1 MEKSKPILSQ
11 NDLKLIIQIASDT
24 IGKQLYIPSTEYFL
38 DKTEKMARRLLGSY
52 LLRIDRSD
60 KKLSICGG
68 KIVETEAYLDKT
80 DPASHAATAKITTR
94 NRIFYENGGLSY
106 VFHARGI
113 YYCFNV
119 IVRPKGLAGCVL
131 IRALEPVA
139 GIELMAQ
146 RRGKSPKQLLDLC
159 SGPGKI
165 CQSLGIDVRYTGYDL
180 RQSEL
185 LILNPKRKD
194 IKSIASGPRIGIA
207 KATDWKLRFW
217 EKDSKYVSR

>member
-1 MEKSKPILSQ
+1 MEESKPILGQ
-11 NDLKLIIQIASDT
+11 NDLKLVIQIASDA
-24 IGKQLYIPSTEYFL
+24 IGSQLYIPSTEYFL
-38 DKTEKMARRLLGSY
+38 NETEKMARRLLGSY
-52 LLRIDRSD
+52 LLRINRS
-60 KKLSICGG
+60 KEKLSICGG
-68 KIVETEAYLDKT
+68 KIVETEAYLDKI
-80 DPASHAATAKITTR
+80 DLASHAATTKITTR

-131 IRALEPVA
+131 IRALEPIF

-146 RRGKSPKQLLDLC
+146 RRSKSPKQLLDLC

-165 CQSLGIDVRYTGYDL
+165 CQALGIDVRYTGYDL

-185 LILNPKRKD
+185 LILIPRRKD
-194 IKSIASGPRIGIA
+194 IKSVASGPRIGIT